1 MYARLCGCVFD
12 GHCSA
17 ADPTA
22 DRVNPININI
32 NIYIDTNVK
41 S

>member
-12 GHCSA
+12 GHC
-17 ADPTA
+17 TA

-32 NIYIDTNVK
+32 NVHIDINVN
-41 S
+41 SSL